1 MGMGFAYIGDD
12 KLARYM
18 CIRDRLNQ
26 KYGQR
31 FAKVFGWTGVC
42 GYDGRVFAL
51 KHHGRTYRM
60 MRLNTRTGDI
70 DAVIAYPDTVR
81 AYIRTGTLYILP
93 WLGIDDLGR
102 YDSDALMLCG
112 KMCE

>member
-1 MGMGFAYIGDD
+1 MGFAYIGDD
-12 KLARYM
+12 KLARYRH
-18 CIRDRLNQ
+18 ILERRNQ
-26 KYGQR
+26 KCGQR
-31 FAKVFGWTGVC
+31 LAKVFGWAGLC

-51 KHHGRTYRM
+51 KSKGRTYRM
-60 MRLNTRTGDI
+60 MRLNTRTGNM
-70 DAVIAYPDTVR
+70 DAVIAFPDTVR

-112 KMCE
+112 KMGE